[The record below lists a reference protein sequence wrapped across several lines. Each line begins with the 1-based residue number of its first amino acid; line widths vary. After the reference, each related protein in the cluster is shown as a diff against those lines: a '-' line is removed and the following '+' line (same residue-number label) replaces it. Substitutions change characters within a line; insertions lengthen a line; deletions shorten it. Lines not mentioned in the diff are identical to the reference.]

1 LFALTPPSG
10 TPALPGFLDALAP
23 ILNQWGYLAVGA
35 LIMLED
41 FGIPVPGE
49 TVLIAAAVY
58 AGAGQLNIFA
68 VIAIAIVA
76 AVVGDSIGY
85 AIGRFGGR
93 RLVLRYGKYVFI
105 NPERLDKAERFFQ
118 RHGGKIITIARFIEG
133 LRQAN
138 GIIAG
143 ITQMRW
149 IRFFAF
155 NLLGAVL
162 WVCTWAG
169 LGYLA
174 GSHITQ
180 IWNTIERYQP
190 IVYTVLGIMVLA
202 FLTWQLLRYRR
213 AKREKAAKAA
223 ASASS
228 AAVSGKTEE
237 PHALEP
243 GGLRSDPQL
252 PGGSDS
258 PAGDLHR
265 GLATSASSDEGPP
278 SR

>member
-1 LFALTPPSG
+1 MPVPVFEPAPP
-10 TPALPGFLDALAP
+10 PPLPGFLDALAP
-23 ILNQWGYLAVGA
+23 VLNQWGYLAVGA
-35 LIMLED
+35 LVMLED

-58 AGAGQLNIFA
+58 AGAGQLNIFV
-68 VIAIAIVA
+68 VIAVAIVA

-85 AIGRFGGR
+85 VIGRFGGR

-105 NPERLDKAERFFQ
+105 TPERLDKAEGFFR
-118 RHGGKIITIARFIEG
+118 RHGGKIVTIARFVEG

-143 ITQMRW
+143 ITEMRW

-174 GSHITQ
+174 GSHITE
-180 IWNTIERYQP
+180 IWDAIERYQP
-190 IVYTVLGIMVLA
+190 IFYTVIGALIVAFVVWQVL
-202 FLTWQLLRYRR
+202 RRRR
-213 AKREKAAKAA
+213 AKRERLGLAAPAKGPEACSEGA
-223 ASASS
+223 GTCAGERTGTCEGERSAST
-228 AAVSGKTEE
+228 GRDCRPRTKQEC
-237 PHALEP
+237 
-243 GGLRSDPQL
+243 RSR
-252 PGGSDS
+252 
-258 PAGDLHR
+258 H
-265 GLATSASSDEGPP
+265 
-278 SR
+278 

>member
-1 LFALTPPSG
+1 MPVPLIASAPPSTPPE
-10 TPALPGFLDALAP
+10 LPGFLDALAP
-23 ILNQWGYLAVGA
+23 VLNQWGYLAVGA
-35 LIMLED
+35 LVMLED

-58 AGAGQLNIFA
+58 AGAGQLNIWA
-68 VIAIAIVA
+68 VIAVAVVA

-85 AIGRFGGR
+85 VIGRFGGR

-105 NPERLDKAERFFQ
+105 TPDRLDKAERFFQ
-118 RHGGKIITIARFIEG
+118 RHGGKIVTIARFIEG

-174 GSHITQ
+174 GTHITE
-180 IWNTIERYQP
+180 IWTTIERYQP
-190 IVYTVLGIMVLA
+190 IVYTVLALLVVA
-202 FLTWQLLRYRR
+202 FLTWQIIRYRR
-213 AKREKAAKAA
+213 SKREKAAAA
-223 ASASS
+223 LVTNAT
-228 AAVSGKTEE
+228 V
-237 PHALEP
+237 P
-243 GGLRSDPQL
+243 
-252 PGGSDS
+252 
-258 PAGDLHR
+258 GDL
-265 GLATSASSDEGPP
+265 SP
-278 SR
+278 SPNDGG

>member
-1 LFALTPPSG
+1 V
-10 TPALPGFLDALAP
+10 
-23 ILNQWGYLAVGA
+23 LNHWGYLAVGA
-35 LIMLED
+35 LVMLED
-41 FGIPVPGE
+41 FGVPVPGE

-68 VIAIAIVA
+68 VVAVAVVA
-76 AVVGDSIGY
+76 AVLGDSIGY

-105 NPERLDKAERFFQ
+105 TPERLDKAEGFFR
-118 RHGGKIITIARFIEG
+118 RHGGKIVTIARFVEG

-143 ITQMRW
+143 ITGMRW

-174 GSHITQ
+174 GAHITQ
-180 IWNTIERYQP
+180 IWDTIGRYQP
-190 IVYTVLGIMVLA
+190 IVYSVLGVLVVA
-202 FLTWQLLRYRR
+202 AVVWHLVRRRR
-213 AKREKAAKAA
+213 ARHGPA
-223 ASASS
+223 ASS
-228 AAVSGKTEE
+228 APPVAVDGPAEVAGAE
-237 PHALEP
+237 
-243 GGLRSDPQL
+243 L
-252 PGGSDS
+252 PDDGRGGSD
-258 PAGDLHR
+258 R
-265 GLATSASSDEGPP
+265 
-278 SR
+278 RR